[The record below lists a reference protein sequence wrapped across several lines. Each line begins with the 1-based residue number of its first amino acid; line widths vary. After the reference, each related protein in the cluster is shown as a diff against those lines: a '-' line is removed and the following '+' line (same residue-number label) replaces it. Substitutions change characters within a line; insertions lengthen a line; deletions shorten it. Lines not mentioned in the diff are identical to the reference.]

1 MDTSKSR
8 NEEARF
14 TGRGKWLSL
23 DQTMKLEKTDK
34 FQYLLLCGYLF

>member
-14 TGRGKWLSL
+14 PGKGKWLSL
-23 DQTMKLEKTDK
+23 DQTIKLEKTDK
-34 FQYLLLCGYLF
+34 FQPLLPCSY